1 MFHGRQE
8 HNKNILRLETFKN
21 GTLSLI
27 KILLVLINKDQMHWT
42 NLKIHTISDGRNVNK
57 LSRQNI

>member
-8 HNKNILRLETFKN
+8 HNTNILRLETFKN

-27 KILLVLINKDQMHWT
+27 KILLVLINKGQMQWT
-42 NLKIHTISDGRNVNK
+42 NLKIHTISDGGNVNK